1 VFVHTRSGA
10 ASFAACLRLFR
21 SYPLAVNLSSGWHR
35 SIVLRH
41 RAFEGSGFFVLTQ
54 DPAGHFTLR
63 PWNPADGECHE
74 IRPGAWVPV
83 MSHRVITE
91 GLPVPRDGALLGWVS
106 DRQTTVL
113 LSVYHGRSVSLGS
126 QACVPQVRVPQVRVP
141 QIRVPQI
148 RVLAQVGSEPLRWP
162 PFTVSPLDDG
172 RFWEYAERGE
182 IVDLA
187 PVVVHGAEGAFWVP
201 SQNPERASQG
211 HGCVVVS
218 RNLQSDDYWVP
229 EGIYMDHWMLRE
241 GVPTPPASHLLT
253 LPGTTGLSR
262 RLTAR

>member
-1 VFVHTRSGA
+1 VFVYARSGA

-63 PWNPADGECHE
+63 PWNPTDGECHE
-74 IRPGAWVPV
+74 IRPGASVPAI
-83 MSHRVITE
+83 SHRVITE

-113 LSVYHGRSVSLGS
+113 LSVYHGGSVSPGT
-126 QACVPQVRVPQVRVP
+126 QACAPQARVPQV
-141 QIRVPQI
+141 

-201 SQNPERASQG
+201 SQNPERARQG

-229 EGIYMDHWMLRE
+229 EGIYLDHWMLRE

-253 LPGTTGLSR
+253 LPGATGLSR
-262 RLTAR
+262 RLTVR

>member
-1 VFVHTRSGA
+1 MFVHALSGA

-21 SYPLAVNLSSGWHR
+21 SYPLAVNLSSGWYR

-54 DPAGHFTLR
+54 DPAGHFTLG

-74 IRPGAWVPV
+74 IRPGGSVPLV
-83 MSHRVITE
+83 SHRVITE

-113 LSVYHGRSVSLGS
+113 LSVHHGGS
-126 QACVPQVRVPQVRVP
+126 ASAACEPRVRVPQVRVPQVRV
-141 QIRVPQI
+141 
-148 RVLAQVGSEPLRWP
+148 LAQVGSEPMRWP

-201 SQNPERASQG
+201 SQNPARASQG

-218 RNLQSDDYWVP
+218 RNLRSDDYWVP

-241 GVPTPPASHLLT
+241 GVPTPPVSHLLA
-253 LPGTTGLSR
+253 LPGATGLSR